1 MLQEANQNYGLV
13 TLLSR
18 LDFRVVPITFSVT
31 YRSVCAQTGSYR
43 VIIFLKQKKTC
54 SSGQCFG
61 NLIMNFQTFCE
72 VVEDD
77 NSSAQSTEFLLARQ
91 SKCKL

>member
-1 MLQEANQNYGLV
+1 M
-13 TLLSR
+13 
-18 LDFRVVPITFSVT
+18 
-31 YRSVCAQTGSYR
+31 
-43 VIIFLKQKKTC
+43 C